1 MIVDYRVLQISPSYR
16 EVDGKLVQN
25 SELYRSYS
33 DEDFIPRVGD
43 TILFADQRQMVVKD
57 VLYDLFVGQ
66 ITIFVSPR
74 SDHTQLYTTSK
85 NNSG

>member
-1 MIVDYRVLQISPSYR
+1 MIINYRVLKPTSFR
-16 EVDGKLVQN
+16 EVGENKVVQN

-57 VLYDLFVGQ
+57 VLYDIFVGQ

-74 SDHTQLYTTSK
+74 SDHNQLDTSSK